1 MNAIALF
8 LMLVLNGNMTCGA
21 EIPKQMML
29 GNQAVQVQMYA
40 CYWSQQDS
48 ASHQFVVISPVCPT
62 YVAPPVLIKELHARK
77 GWAMNRFGEFDPA
90 TANIDM
96 MDVYRPPC

>member
-21 EIPKQMML
+21 EIPNQTML
-29 GNQAVQVQMYA
+29 GDQVVQVQVFD
-40 CYWSQQDS
+40 CYWSEKDL

-62 YVAPPVLIKELHARK
+62 YVAQPVIIKEIHAHK
-77 GWAMNRFGEFDPA
+77 GWVMNQFGEFYPA
-90 TANIDM
+90 TTNIDM

>member
-1 MNAIALF
+1 MNAMALF

-21 EIPKQMML
+21 ETPNRTFL
-29 GNQAVQVQMYA
+29 GNHTIQVQIYN
-40 CYWSQQDS
+40 CYWSEKEEP
-48 ASHQFVVISPVCPT
+48 SHRFVVVSPVCPT
-62 YVAPPVLIKELHARK
+62 YVAPPVLIKEINAHK
-77 GWAMNRFGEFDPA
+77 GWVMNQFGEFYPA

>member
-1 MNAIALF
+1 MNVIALF

-21 EIPKQMML
+21 EPPDQR
-29 GNQAVQVQMYA
+29 A
-40 CYWSQQDS
+40 S

-62 YVAPPVLIKELHARK
+62 YVAQPILLKEVHANK
-77 GWAMNRFGEFDPA
+77 GWVMNRFGEFYPS
-90 TANIDM
+90 TINIEM